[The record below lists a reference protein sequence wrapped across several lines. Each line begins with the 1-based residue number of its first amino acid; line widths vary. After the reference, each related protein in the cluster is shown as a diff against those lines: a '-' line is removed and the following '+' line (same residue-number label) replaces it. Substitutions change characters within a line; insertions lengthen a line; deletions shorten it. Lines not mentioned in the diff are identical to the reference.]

1 LINCSAIIY
10 NTNSFYGYNPIC
22 PNRTITGKFT
32 PIQFIAVGD
41 NGYIMSETKLQQV
54 GINNWCAIAYGNNR
68 YVSVGYNGYITT
80 SSDGINWT
88 PPNQVGGTVI
98 WEDIMFENGYFVII
112 STNHTYSSSLDGIN
126 WATIQNFGFS
136 VNGVGHGNG
145 IFAAVNFNGRISTST
160 NGTTW
165 ISSNKNSGTNMS
177 GLGISDKWI
186 IGCTSGGF
194 LYRSGD
200 GGNTWKSSFQDPI
213 RPKKIVYGNNIFVG
227 INSQKVGYAL
237 NSEFLSTFYKAT
249 VDDSISWSDATF
261 GNNNFLLLNAAGYIS
276 FSIDGANWTTPEQL
290 KDESGKAVTA
300 NLNGVC
306 IMP

>member
-1 LINCSAIIY
+1 
-10 NTNSFYGYNPIC
+10 
-22 PNRTITGKFT
+22 
-32 PIQFIAVGD
+32 
-41 NGYIMSETKLQQV
+41 MSETKLQQI
-54 GINNWCAIAYGNNR
+54 GINNWRAIAYGNNK
-68 YVSVGYNGYITT
+68 YVTVGYNGYITT
-80 SSDGINWT
+80 STDGINWT
-88 PPNQVGGTVI
+88 APKQVGGTVI
-98 WEDIMFENGYFVII
+98 WEDIIFENGYFVII
-112 STNHTYSSSLDGIN
+112 STNHTYSSSTDGMN
-126 WATIQNFGFS
+126 WTTIQNFGFS

-145 IFAAVNFNGRISTST
+145 IFAVVNYNGKISTST

-165 ISSNKNSGTNMS
+165 ISSNKNSGSNMS

-213 RPKKIVYGNNIFVG
+213 RPEKIVYGNNIFVG

-290 KDESGKAVTA
+290 KDESGKAITA

-306 IMP
+306 VMPY